1 MLKNNGRAFL
11 ECLVH
16 LPYSVAEAL
25 PFCNILHREYQMVNA
40 YNGSSFSIED

>member
-1 MLKNNGRAFL
+1 MLKNNSRAFL

-25 PFCNILHREYQMVNA
+25 PFYNIPYRDYQMLNA
-40 YNGSSFSIED
+40 YNGSSFSKED